1 MQILKAEKASDQRAR
16 RQQEDESGA
25 DLGGDHGVADPMVP
39 PIADRPAAGS
49 RTTSPARV
57 RAIAASGAAVRS
69 AVTNAVITSDE
80 PRDGGVEPDL
90 SEAGDGGRRPPHRR
104 TDRRDRGHP
113 AEEAAD
119 RRQQQRLEPELPRE
133 LQPRR
138 AHRDPH
144 RQLGAPAVGPD
155 ERQRHEIRERRGQ
168 DQDHRGQEREHR
180 RPMAGDEHLVQR
192 DDLHRLFARVLDRK
206 LLAQRA
212 ADRGQLRPGLAGPRA
227 GIQPADEPQEVHRA
241 PHVAERVAVGNERRH
256 DVDVSQRQGKLC
268 RQHAHDDE
276 RLSVDSHGASDG
288 VGVAAEP
295 VPPEAVTED
304 RHVRRIGAVVA
315 LLEKAARRRRG
326 SQDLERVG
334 RHARALE
341 PFGGAVAR
349 EACAPIGVRREAR
362 QRARRGFGSP
372 GTPAT

>member
-1 MQILKAEKASDQRAR
+1 
-16 RQQEDESGA
+16 
-25 DLGGDHGVADPMVP
+25 
-39 PIADRPAAGS
+39 
-49 RTTSPARV
+49 
-57 RAIAASGAAVRS
+57 
-69 AVTNAVITSDE
+69 
-80 PRDGGVEPDL
+80 
-90 SEAGDGGRRPPHRR
+90 
-104 TDRRDRGHP
+104 
-113 AEEAAD
+113 
-119 RRQQQRLEPELPRE
+119 
-133 LQPRR
+133 
-138 AHRDPH
+138 
-144 RQLGAPAVGPD
+144 
-155 ERQRHEIRERRGQ
+155 
-168 DQDHRGQEREHR
+168 
-180 RPMAGDEHLVQR
+180 MAGDEHLVQR

-227 GIQPADEPQEVHRA
+227 GVQPADEPQEVHRA
-241 PHVAERVAVGNERRH
+241 PRVAERVAVGNERRH

-315 LLEKAARRRRG
+315 LLEEAARRRRG

-334 RHARALE
+334 RHARPLE

-362 QRARRGFGSP
+362 QRARAASVVQKLRQRERCVRVVGPHRGDPDQPFGRGERQRPDEHGVHDRENGGRRPDGERERQDDGQRESRVADLLAERYAEIVHDAHGDPRPRPNHRSRASSGSWTSP
-372 GTPAT
+372 R